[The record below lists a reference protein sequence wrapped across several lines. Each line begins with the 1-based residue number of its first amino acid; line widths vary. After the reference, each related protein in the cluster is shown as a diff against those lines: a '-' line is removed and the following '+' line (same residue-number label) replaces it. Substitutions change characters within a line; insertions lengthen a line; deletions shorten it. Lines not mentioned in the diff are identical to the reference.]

1 MSIDDVLS
9 VYHRPLSPYGA
20 GAKRLEDITISLLAL
35 LLLAPLFTAIA
46 ILVKVDSRGPVIFR
60 QERVGFGN
68 RRFFVFKFRTMRHK
82 ATSDPQVPQAKRNDP
97 RVTRVGAV
105 LRRFSLDEL
114 PQLFNVLRGDMSL
127 VGPRPHAAAHN
138 EKYALLIDGY
148 LTRHRMKPGLTGW
161 AQVHGERGRTET
173 VQHMQ
178 RRLEYDLYYI
188 ANWSLYLDLKV
199 MLMTIPAI
207 IRGTNAY

>member
-1 MSIDDVLS
+1 MSISDILS
-9 VYHRPLSPYGA
+9 TYHRPLSAYGA
-20 GAKRLEDITISLLAL
+20 GAKRLEDITIGLLAL
-35 LLLAPLFTAIA
+35 LLLAPLFIAIA

-68 RRFFVFKFRTMRHK
+68 RRFFVFKFRTMRHE

-114 PQLFNVLRGDMSL
+114 PQLFNVLSGDMSL